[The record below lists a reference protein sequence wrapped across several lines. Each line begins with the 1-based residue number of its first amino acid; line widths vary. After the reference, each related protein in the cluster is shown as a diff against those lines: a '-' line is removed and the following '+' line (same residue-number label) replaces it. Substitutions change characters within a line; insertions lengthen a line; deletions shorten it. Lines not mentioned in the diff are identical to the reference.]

1 MAKTRRQKMRGGA
14 EKIGYAVYVED
25 VDGDQWIVNGKVYED
40 VGDALELAEQTLQQY
55 LNEVEEEPI
64 RNEFE
69 DVFEPK
75 LGNRPSEEIRMFA
88 EIENTTIYIM
98 RLKFVLDQRPAR
110 RRLLGKI
117 AKEKKVPEVLE
128 REIAEMSGIRGQ

>member
-1 MAKTRRQKMRGGA
+1 MRGGA

-55 LNEVEEEPI
+55 LNEVVEEPI

-75 LGNRPSEEIRMFA
+75 MGNRSSEEIRMFA
-88 EIENTTIYIM
+88 EIENTTIYIV

-117 AKEKKVPEVLE
+117 AKEKKVPGVLE

>member
-1 MAKTRRQKMRGGA
+1 MRGGA

-75 LGNRPSEEIRMFA
+75 MGNRPSEEIRMFA